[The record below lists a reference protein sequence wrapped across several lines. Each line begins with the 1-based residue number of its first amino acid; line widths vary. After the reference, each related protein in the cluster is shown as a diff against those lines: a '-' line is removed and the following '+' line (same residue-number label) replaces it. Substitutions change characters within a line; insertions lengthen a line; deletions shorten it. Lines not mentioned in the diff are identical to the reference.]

1 MIHGTAGL
9 PGPTSKV
16 AAGAIIVARGFL
28 LPAMPAFLA
37 RFSVLAA
44 RSDAVLI
51 ALRWGLIVL
60 AAAGLAL
67 AQHWLAAPGLPLA
80 PLLLILLALSGWNA
94 LAGWR
99 LARRPV
105 SGHAL
110 ALDALVDIMALTA
123 LLFFSGGA
131 NNPLTALYLLEIVAA
146 AILLPAALTWLV
158 AAAALAGYTFLL
170 WFFLPLPGLP
180 ADPAFVFRLHIF
192 GMWLTFGLSALL
204 IAGLLGRLVATL
216 RRRERE
222 LAQVRERQLRDEQLV
237 ALGTLAAG
245 AAHELG
251 TPLSTLRLLV
261 DELAAGAPAGT
272 PLSDDCRLMRAQL
285 DACRAALSRLRQSA
299 GVGEGGDTLAAQCR
313 RVLDNWQVARPDVR
327 AVFRVDLGPERAA
340 LADPTFAPALLNL
353 LNNAADAS
361 PEAVEV
367 GVSEEAGWLRVAI
380 ANRGELSPAQLAAI
394 GRPQESA
401 KPGGLGLGVFLA
413 QATLER
419 LGGTVRLDNRDGGG
433 VIATV
438 CLPLD
443 GGGLR

>member
-1 MIHGTAGL
+1 MPPFL
-9 PGPTSKV
+9 PRLLS
-16 AAGAIIVARGFL
+16 AAATR
-28 LPAMPAFLA
+28 P
-37 RFSVLAA
+37 
-44 RSDAVLI
+44 DAVLI

-60 AAAGLAL
+60 AATGLAL
-67 AQHWLAAPGLPLA
+67 AQHWLAAPGLPLL
-80 PLLLILLALSGWNA
+80 PLLLILLVLSGWNA
-94 LAGWR
+94 VAGWR
-99 LARRPV
+99 LVHRPV
-105 SGHAL
+105 SFHAL
-110 ALDALVDIMALTA
+110 ALDALVDIMGLTA

-146 AILLPAALTWLV
+146 AILLPAALTWLI

-180 ADPAFVFRLHIF
+180 DNPAFVFRLHVF
-192 GMWLTFGLSALL
+192 GMWLTFGVSACL
-204 IAGLLGRLVATL
+204 IAGLLGRLATTL

-222 LAQVRERQLRDEQLV
+222 LARVRERQLRDEQLV

-261 DELAAGAPAGT
+261 DELAAEVPAGS
-272 PLSDDCRLMRAQL
+272 PQAADLSLMQTQL
-285 DACRAALSRLRQSA
+285 DACRAALSRLRLSA
-299 GVGEGGDTLAAQCR
+299 GVGDGGDTLAAQCR
-313 RVLDNWQVARPDVR
+313 RVLDNWQAARPDVR
-327 AVFRVDLGPERAA
+327 ARFHVDIGPARAA

-367 GVSEEAGWLRVAI
+367 SVREDGACLRVEI
-380 ANRGELSPAQLAAI
+380 ANRGALSPAQLAAI
-394 GRPQESA
+394 GQPLDSA

-419 LGGTVRLDNRDGGG
+419 LGGSVRLDNREGGG

-438 CLPLD
+438 RLPLA
-443 GGGLR
+443 GGGGA